1 MPRRSNGT
9 YRKMTVGE
17 AIRAMFSNFGDEL
30 LGKAKKK
37 RGRPKKNKK

>member
-17 AIRAMFSNFGDEL
+17 AIPAMVSNFGDEL
-30 LGKAKKK
+30 LGKAKKN
-37 RGRPKKNKK
+37 RGNEEI